1 MSVAKPL
8 AVTKQGT
15 NLSGSDARRLV
26 TAVFVAWMVVG
37 TAVIWLGTALYFD
50 YVLMSLTS
58 IAVGFGGVG
67 CIVFAKLRRPTLA
80 KSTLLALSNI
90 GIFAGSIVVHPSAN
104 VPYIFATFIGAPF
117 LYFSLQKEARIVIF
131 FAATAILTGSIL

>member
-58 IAVGFGGVG
+58 IAVGLGGVG
-67 CIVFAKLRRPTLA
+67 CIIFAKLERPTLA

-90 GIFAGSIVVHPSAN
+90 GIFAGIIIVHPSAN
-104 VPYIFATFIGAPF
+104 CN
-117 LYFSLQKEARIVIF
+117 
-131 FAATAILTGSIL
+131 ILCGDGNFDRFNTVNH